1 MDRHVSSANSDL
13 NQLESM
19 VLDTVSFEELLGHC
33 NEVLKI
39 NQKYISDIEDQM
51 SQFGYVPGKQSSNS
65 LIFLFNGFYRNS
77 IITPWFS
84 VTMNFCAVLV
94 WYTINKYILKENDQL
109 FM

>member
-1 MDRHVSSANSDL
+1 MDRHVSSANGDL

-51 SQFGYVPGKQSSNS
+51 SQFGYVPGKRSSLCLIVLFIELCWNS
-65 LIFLFNGFYRNS
+65 T
-77 IITPWFS
+77 ITPEFS
-84 VTMNFCAVLV
+84 FTVV
-94 WYTINKYILKENDQL
+94 
-109 FM
+109 